1 MGDFLKKFK
10 IIDQE
15 TIKQINKKNII
26 HLLYKKGQITKQ
38 EISKELHISIPT
50 VISNVNELI
59 AEGYLDEAGV
69 AESTGGRK
77 PIIVRFLPD
86 ARYSFGVC
94 ITPSKIRIA
103 LINLKLEIIKEEEFK
118 LSKKIESIDTIMN
131 KIKQCIDELV
141 DRFKIPNDK
150 IIGVGFSLPGTVNE
164 EKLLLVNAPNLKL
177 YNIDFKKYERLYNYR
192 IFIENEANTA
202 AYAETFMN
210 PDKVIKNLVFV
221 SITEGIGAGV
231 IINDNL
237 YKGSN
242 KRAGEF
248 GHMTIVKDGELC
260 NCGKKGCWEL
270 YASEKALINRY
281 NQEFNVEDKNLK
293 EFFKLTKTNKKAKNI
308 LHNYIDYLA
317 EGIKSIILISD
328 PEEIII
334 GGKIAYYEEYFKE
347 TLIMKIF
354 EENSFYNKE
363 ECILSFSKLKEN
375 ASILGAALMTMQEI
389 FFTSKKII

>member
-1 MGDFLKKFK
+1 MKKFK
-10 IIDQE
+10 ILDQE

-26 HLLYKKGQITKQ
+26 QLLYKKSQITKH
-38 EISKELHISIPT
+38 EIAKELHISIPT

-59 AEGYLDEAGV
+59 EEGYLDEAGV

-103 LINLKLEIIKEEEFK
+103 LINLKLQIIKEEEFK
-118 LSKKIESIDTIMN
+118 LSGDIESIDIIME

-141 DRFKIPNDK
+141 GSFNIPKDK

-164 EKLLLVNAPNLKL
+164 EELLLVNAPNLKL
-177 YNIDFKKYERLYNYR
+177 NNIDFKKYEKLYDYKF
-192 IFIENEANTA
+192 FIENEANAA
-202 AYAETFMN
+202 AYAETFLN
-210 PDKVIKNLVFV
+210 LDKVIKNLVFV

-237 YKGSN
+237 YKGNN

-260 NCGKKGCWEL
+260 NCGKKGCFEL
-270 YASEKALINRY
+270 YASEKALINKY
-281 NQEFNVEDKNLK
+281 NEEFNVEDKNLK
-293 EFFKLTKTNKKAKNI
+293 EFFRLTKTDEKAKEI
-308 LHNYIDYLA
+308 LYSYIDYLA
-317 EGIKSIILISD
+317 EGIKNIILITD

-347 TLIMKIF
+347 LLMKKVF
-354 EENSFYNKE
+354 EKNSFYTKE
-363 ECILSFSKLKEN
+363 ECRLSFSKLKEN

>member
-1 MGDFLKKFK
+1 MKKFK
-10 IIDQE
+10 ILDQE

-26 HLLYKKGQITKQ
+26 QLLYKRSQITKQ
-38 EISKELHISIPT
+38 EIAKELHISIPT

-59 AEGYLDEAGV
+59 EEGYLDEAGV

-103 LINLKLEIIKEEEFK
+103 LINLNLQIIKEEEFK
-118 LSKKIESIDTIMN
+118 LSEDIESIDIIMD
-131 KIKQCIDELV
+131 KIKQCINKLV
-141 DRFKIPNDK
+141 GSFNIPKDK

-164 EKLLLVNAPNLKL
+164 EELLLVNAPNLKL
-177 YNIDFKKYERLYNYR
+177 NNIDFKKYEKLYDYKF
-192 IFIENEANTA
+192 FIENEANAA
-202 AYAETFMN
+202 AYAETFLN
-210 PDKVIKNLVFV
+210 LDKVIKNLVFV

-237 YKGSN
+237 YKGNN

-260 NCGKKGCWEL
+260 NCGKKGCFEL
-270 YASEKALINRY
+270 YASEKALINKY
-281 NQEFNVEDKNLK
+281 NEEFNVEDKNLK
-293 EFFKLTKTNKKAKNI
+293 EFFRLTKTDEKAKEI
-308 LHNYIDYLA
+308 LYSYIDYLA
-317 EGIKSIILISD
+317 EGIKNIILITD

-347 TLIMKIF
+347 LLMKKVF
-354 EENSFYNKE
+354 EKNSFYTKE
-363 ECILSFSKLKEN
+363 ECQLSFSKLKEN
-375 ASILGAALMTMQEI
+375 ASILGASLMTMQEI